1 MFFGGLVL
9 LEGKGRMFLV
19 IVRIW
24 KKEGVKR
31 EVNNRYIIIKLL
43 YIYNKRIGWNIDIRE
58 LIIF

>member
-9 LEGKGRMFLV
+9 LEGKGRTFLV